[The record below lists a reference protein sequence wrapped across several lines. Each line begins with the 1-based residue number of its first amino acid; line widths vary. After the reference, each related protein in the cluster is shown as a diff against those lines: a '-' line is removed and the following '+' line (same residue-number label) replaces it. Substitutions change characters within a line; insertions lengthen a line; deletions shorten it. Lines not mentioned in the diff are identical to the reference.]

1 MKIALKRHI
10 IILGLLSSVLLLESC
25 DFLFGS
31 KDDPVVIEIFEEG
44 SIDPS
49 LIPSEVGYVPIFPFW
64 TDFTS
69 PEDIY
74 IGYDE
79 MVYVI
84 DENGLQVL
92 DQKGERHRTIPIP
105 GATDVTQ
112 DRRLHTYVA
121 GRIEIDVDGDGINEN
136 LAAVYHILNASNGL
150 DPVIIDTLIHPLSD
164 ETRNNSAFR
173 GVDDELVS
181 FTGLTTLADNTLL
194 VSRTGPRNDLANI
207 ARPDNSILFYDGDGI
222 NTGYANGLNPV
233 SSSLKSILDVGAIS
247 SFAGPPQQVAGISN
261 SLDFIVLQQ
270 NPASEYSAL
279 WIMEFFDPES
289 GTEYIENAS
298 LTFMDADKADRFMYE
313 PFRFSKAADVCTA
326 PDETGYIFIVD
337 SELDSLYQFTPNGYE
352 GVNPPPTST
361 TNKQILVSFGGAGNG
376 PFNFNEPSGVAFM
389 RDVIYVADKGNN
401 RICRFI
407 LSTDIE

>member
-1 MKIALKRHI
+1 MKKIHL
-10 IILGLLSSVLLLESC
+10 ILFLLSSVLIFESC

-31 KDDPVVIEIFEEG
+31 KEDPVVIEIFEEG

-64 TDFTS
+64 TEFSS

-84 DENGLQVL
+84 DDDGLKVL
-92 DQKGERHRTIPIP
+92 DLKGELQSIIPIP

-121 GRIEIDVDGDGINEN
+121 GRIDIDVDGDGVTEN
-136 LAAVYHILNASNGL
+136 LAAIYHIENASNEL
-150 DPVIIDTLIHPLSD
+150 EPIITDTLIHPFSD
-164 ETRNNSAFR
+164 DTRGNSAFR
-173 GVDDELVS
+173 GADDELVR
-181 FTGLTTLADNTLL
+181 FTGVATLADNTLL
-194 VSRTGPRNDLANI
+194 VSRSGPRNDLANI
-207 ARPDNSILFYDGDGI
+207 ARPDNTILFYDGEGV
-222 NTGYANGLNPV
+222 NVGYANGLNPV
-233 SSSLKSILDVGAIS
+233 SSSLKSVLDVGAVA
-247 SFAGPPQQVAGISN
+247 SFAGPPQQVAGIS
-261 SLDFIVLQQ
+261 SSKDFIVLQQ
-270 NPASEYSAL
+270 SEAAEYAGL

-289 GTEYIENAS
+289 GTEYIENAT
-298 LTFMDADKADRFMYE
+298 LTFMDADEADRFMYE
-313 PFRFSKAADVCTA
+313 PFRFSNAADVCIA
-326 PDETGYIFIVD
+326 PNESGYIFIVD
-337 SELDSLYQFTPNGYE
+337 SELDSLYQFTPNGNE

-361 TNKQILVSFGGAGNG
+361 SDKQILVSFGGEGNG
-376 PFNFNEPSGVAFM
+376 PFNFNAPSGVAFM

>member
-1 MKIALKRHI
+1 MKDLKNI
-10 IILGLLSSVLLLESC
+10 LLLLAISFSYSSC

-31 KDDPVVIEIFEEG
+31 KEDPVVIEIFEEG

-64 TDFTS
+64 TEFSS
-69 PEDIY
+69 PRDVY
-74 IGYDE
+74 VGYDE

-84 DENGLQVL
+84 DDNGLNIL
-92 DQKGERHRTIPIP
+92 DQKGELQTIIPIP
-105 GATDVTQ
+105 DATDVTQ

-121 GRIEIDVDGDGINEN
+121 GRIDIDVDGDGSTEN
-136 LAAVYHILNASNGL
+136 VAAVYHIQNASNGI

-164 ETRNNSAFR
+164 NTRNNSAYR
-173 GVDDELVS
+173 GADDELVQ
-181 FTGLTTLADNTLL
+181 FTGLATLADNTLL

-207 ARPDNSILFYDGDGI
+207 ARPDNAILFYDGEGENI
-222 NTGYANGLNPV
+222 GYANGLNPV
-233 SSSLKSILDVGAIS
+233 SSSLKSIQNVSSVA
-247 SFAGPPQQVAGISN
+247 SFAGPPQQVSGISN
-261 SLDFIVLQQ
+261 SKDFIILQQ
-270 NPASEYSAL
+270 DDASEYAAL
-279 WIMEFFDPES
+279 WIVEFFDPES
-289 GTEYIENAS
+289 GTEYIENAT
-298 LTFMDADKADRFMYE
+298 LTFMDLDKADRFMYE
-313 PFRFSKAADVCTA
+313 PFRFSNATDVCIA

-361 TNKQILVSFGGAGNG
+361 ENKQLLVSFGGEGNG
-376 PFNFNEPSGVAFM
+376 PFNFNEPSGVAYM
-389 RDVIYVADKGNN
+389 RDVVFVADKGNN